1 MAFLNQIE
9 ERIRLK
15 CSHIERNRI
24 RDTEFIVGRTSA
36 TNDIDIYLVL
46 DSLEGKE
53 CVGHWLWE
61 CSIYVQFFKELQ
73 TIYPSI
79 KILMNGYKRYKEQ
92 FCELLGV
99 DKKYLEYTSIIDGYL
114 PTYQGITSYQELYYP
129 CKDNYT
135 IIVPEYTYLLYL
147 HLKNTVLHNSY
158 RKLFTEMNSMFPFT
172 PNIEKTVPIIYMRRS
187 LDTSENYKNGTN
199 RRKFNN
205 LDTVIK
211 FIQNKEIPIYDVKDF
226 SNLKEQ
232 IEVVEKAKVIIV
244 EHGSAWYI
252 NGILFSRG
260 THIIILNKLGIGCM
274 DLEDELCKENG
285 NTYEFI
291 ESSSGPENIIIN
303 IQELNNAIERRNL

>member
-9 ERIRLK
+9 ERIKLK

-99 DKKYLEYTSIIDGYL
+99 DKKYLEYT
-114 PTYQGITSYQELYYP
+114 
-129 CKDNYT
+129 
-135 IIVPEYTYLLYL
+135 YLLYL

-172 PNIEKTVPIIYMRRS
+172 PIIEKTVPIIYMRRS
-187 LDTSENYKNGTN
+187 LDTNENYKNGTN

-260 THIIILNKLGIGCM
+260 THIIILNKLGIGCI

-291 ESSSGPENIIIN
+291 ESSSGPNNIIIN

>member
-9 ERIRLK
+9 EKISGR
-15 CSHIERNRI
+15 CSSIERIRI

-36 TNDIDIYLVL
+36 TNDIDTYLVL

-61 CSIYVQFFKELQ
+61 CSIYVPFFKELQ
-73 TIYPSI
+73 TIYPSL

-99 DKKYLEYTSIIDGYL
+99 DKKYLEYTSIFEAYSPNYETIN
-114 PTYQGITSYQELYYP
+114 SNQELYYP

-135 IIVPEYTYLLYL
+135 IIIPDYTYLLHL
-147 HLKNTVLHNSY
+147 HIKNTVLHTSY

-172 PNIEKTVPIIYMRRS
+172 PNIEKSVPFIYMRRS
-187 LDTSENYKNGTN
+187 ADTTENYKNGIN

-205 LDTVIK
+205 LDVVLLHM
-211 FIQNKEIPIYDVKDF
+211 EASGIPVYDVKDF

-260 THIIILNKLGIGCM
+260 AHIIVLNKLPIGCM

-291 ESSSGPENIIIN
+291 ESMGDSENIIIN
-303 IQELNNAIERRNL
+303 IQELNNAIERRKL